1 MSKMK
6 NATQKVAV
14 GRLTITSPAGRSAPA
29 NCGCIQPRA
38 DVSSGRR

>member
-1 MSKMK
+1 MNKK
-6 NATQKVAV
+6 DTTEKVTV

-38 DVSSGRR
+38 GVSSGKR